1 MKITKIKDK
10 VQNSKIRNSLS
21 FKLSMVFIGIAGILI
36 ITSMIFVFIIIRKE
50 RKEYAER
57 EAENVLVSLST
68 SIKSDIDN
76 YRNISRLMIAET
88 RVKEYL
94 KTPLHDLTEKISK
107 NASLGMLD
115 YLNVSEGIDS
125 AFIFRNDF
133 WYTTTLYNRLD
144 YRFDEEVMQSKE
156 WVEPLDEL
164 QGRASLSLNG
174 NGAIFKSDGK
184 TVITINRAIFDNVSQ
199 KQLGYL
205 FLNISTSFIDDE
217 ISQINN
223 ETYA

>member
-133 WYTTTLYNRLD
+133 WYTTTLYNRLV
-144 YRFDEEVMQSKE
+144 RKLKAV
-156 WVEPLDEL
+156 
-164 QGRASLSLNG
+164 R
-174 NGAIFKSDGK
+174 
-184 TVITINRAIFDNVSQ
+184 T
-199 KQLGYL
+199 
-205 FLNISTSFIDDE
+205 
-217 ISQINN
+217 
-223 ETYA
+223 